1 MAKMT
6 TRFRVPEWTTTRDPY
21 ARGLTEISNYANR
34 ARERGLADS
43 DIGVEITIRWPGTIP
58 GGVAA
63 AVLLVAVSAYVSD
76 ARSVG
81 LDDEDIGNAINVRWP
96 GLIPGGA
103 EVATDDDGVI
113 WVTSTRLIDGQLPA
127 NR

>member
-1 MAKMT
+1 MS
-6 TRFRVPEWTTTRDPY
+6 TRFRVPQWTTTCDPF
-21 ARGLTEISNYANR
+21 ARGLTEISNYADR
-34 ARERGLADS
+34 ARERGLAAT

-63 AVLLVAVSAYVSD
+63 AVLLAAVSGYVSD

-113 WVTSTRLIDGQLPA
+113 WVSSTRLVDGRFPT
-127 NR
+127 NH

>member
-1 MAKMT
+1 MAQMPT
-6 TRFRVPEWTTTRDPY
+6 QFRVPQWTTTRDPS
-21 ARGLTEISNYANR
+21 ARGLAEISNYADR
-34 ARERGLADS
+34 ARERGLADT

-58 GGVAA
+58 GGIAA
-63 AVLLVAVSAYVSD
+63 AVSLAAASGYVSD
-76 ARSVG
+76 ARSAG

-113 WVTSTRLIDGQLPA
+113 WVTSTRSIDGQLPA